1 MYLRCGFCT
10 LEQRVNLHE
19 SRKVSDKFN
28 LRAVHNYQH
37 FHKLTNHMLVGRGGL
52 MPVLWCTHFLIDG
65 VFMEQSFERSRY
77 RITLRNKKSATIQI
91 TVLFSMLVTSQ
102 PTCSVN
108 CCATVFP
115 GTNVYKTTQG
125 SKFVTLWECADY
137 HRGKPWT
144 FPLFWLFGLGTS
156 ISNLAAIINPL

>member
-37 FHKLTNHMLVGRGGL
+37 FHKLTNHMLVGRGGVNARFV
-52 MPVLWCTHFLIDG
+52 MH
-65 VFMEQSFERSRY
+65 SFSNRWSVYGAIFWKKQIQNHTSRQ
-77 RITLRNKKSATIQI
+77 KSATIQI
-91 TVLFSMLVTSQ
+91 TVLFSTLVTSQ

-115 GTNVYKTTQG
+115 STNVYKTTQG
-125 SKFVTLWECADY
+125 SKFVTLWEGADY

-156 ISNLAAIINPL
+156 ISNLAAIISPL